1 MKTGKIV
8 EIDASTHQKVQKL
21 LPWMLDDTLSGAEQR
36 MVREHLLHCAECR
49 ADLDWQRQ
57 VQSAQPAMQAEP
69 DVERAFAALS
79 ERLAPV
85 NRAGS
90 ARPRQ
95 GMAAWLQNVWQS
107 LRPAP
112 WQHWAMAAQCAVIV
126 GLGLVLLKS
135 PADAPGQF
143 HALSSA
149 PSPAEAAAAAGNVM
163 VLFKPETPEREL
175 RRILQALG
183 AHIVDGPTVTDAYV
197 LYLPPAGRDAALAA
211 LRKEAAV
218 ALAEPLD
225 GGAGR

>member
-21 LPWMLDDTLSGAEQR
+21 LPWMLDDTLSGAER
-36 MVREHLLHCAECR
+36 FMVREHLLQCAECR

-57 VQSAQPAMQAEP
+57 LQSAQPAMQAEP

-79 ERLAPV
+79 ARLEPRKHA
-85 NRAGS
+85 

-95 GMAAWLQNVWQS
+95 GVAAWLLAAWHSLRQSQWQS
-107 LRPAP
+107 
-112 WQHWAMAAQCAVIV
+112 WAMATQCALIV
-126 GLGLVLLKS
+126 GLGLLVLKS
-135 PADAPGQF
+135 PPDVPAQF
-143 HALSSA
+143 HALSATPSA
-149 PSPAEAAAAAGNVM
+149 AESAAAAGNVM

-175 RRILQALG
+175 RRILQAHG

-197 LYLPPAGRDAALAA
+197 LYLPPAGRDAALTA
-211 LRKEAAV
+211 LRHEAAV

>member
-8 EIDASTHQKVQKL
+8 DIDASTHQKVQKL
-21 LPWMLDDTLSGAEQR
+21 LPWMLDDSLSGTER
-36 MVREHLLHCAECR
+36 LMVHDHLLQCAECR

-79 ERLAPV
+79 ARLEPHK
-85 NRAGS
+85 RAR
-90 ARPRQ
+90 RPRQ
-95 GMAAWLQNVWQS
+95 GISAWLQNAWNS

-112 WQHWAMAAQCAVIV
+112 WQHWAMAAQCALIV

-135 PADAPGQF
+135 PADGPGQF
-143 HALSSA
+143 HALSAADS
-149 PSPAEAAAAAGNVM
+149 AAAAGNVM

-175 RRILQALG
+175 RRILQAHG

-197 LYLPPAGRDAALAA
+197 LYLPPAGREAALAA
-211 LRKEAAV
+211 LRREPAV
-218 ALAEPLD
+218 ALAEALD

>member
-1 MKTGKIV
+1 MMKTGKIV

-21 LPWMLDDTLSGAEQR
+21 LPWMLDATLSSAER
-36 MVREHLLHCAECR
+36 SMVSEHLLQCAECR

-57 VQSAQPAMQAEP
+57 VQSARPAMQAEP

-79 ERLAPV
+79 ARLDPV
-85 NRAGS
+85 VRS
-90 ARPRQ
+90 PRPRQ
-95 GMAAWLQNVWQS
+95 GIVAWLHHVWHS
-107 LRPAP
+107 LRPSP
-112 WQHWAMAAQCAVIV
+112 WQNWAMAAQCALIV
-126 GLGLVLLKS
+126 GLGLVLFKAS
-135 PADAPGQF
+135 PDAPGQF
-143 HALSSA
+143 HALSA
-149 PSPAEAAAAAGNVM
+149 TPSPAENAAAAGNVM

-175 RRILQALG
+175 RRILQAHG

-211 LRKEAAV
+211 LRRERAV

>member
-21 LPWMLDDTLSGAEQR
+21 LPWMLDDTLSGAER
-36 MVREHLLHCAECR
+36 FMVREHLLQCAECR

-57 VQSAQPAMQAEP
+57 LQSAQPAMQAEP

-79 ERLAPV
+79 PRLEPRK
-85 NRAGS
+85 RA

-95 GMAAWLQNVWQS
+95 GVAAWLLGAWHNLRQSQWQS
-107 LRPAP
+107 
-112 WQHWAMAAQCAVIV
+112 WAMATQCALIV
-126 GLGLVLLKS
+126 GLGLLVLKS
-135 PADAPGQF
+135 PPDAPAQF
-143 HALSSA
+143 HALSAA
-149 PSPAEAAAAAGNVM
+149 PSAAESAAAAGNVM

-175 RRILQALG
+175 RRILQAHG

-197 LYLPPAGRDAALAA
+197 LYLPPAGLDAALAA
-211 LRKEAAV
+211 LRREAAV